1 MASAAGVPP
10 TADPVP
16 TVPTQTR
23 MLYGLGSI
31 AYGIKD
37 NGFSVF
43 LLLFYNQIVGL
54 DAALVGLM
62 LLIALVLDAFI
73 DPVVG
78 HLSDRTRT
86 RWGRRHPWIYASII
100 PLFIA
105 WMLLW
110 SPPETSQ
117 SMQLLWLLVC
127 ATLVRMTLSLNE
139 VPSLA
144 LAPEMTPDYHERT
157 AIVGWRYMFGWLGG
171 LIILAAA
178 YGVFRLADPDFA
190 TRASFYAY
198 ALTGAIVM
206 ALSIGI
212 SAVGTHR
219 RYARPMAA
227 EAHQPSF
234 GEMLACARFRP
245 FLLLLMAA
253 LFGFANQ
260 GVSFAL
266 SSYMLAYV
274 WKFDAGTQ
282 VLYAGCLFIGVLLAL
297 VMAPRWGRRY
307 GKRGAGVRF
316 AIGANAFGVLPYCL
330 LLAGLWPT
338 PGSLAS
344 TALYLPIVTLAV
356 SLGIGV
362 MITAASMMADVS
374 TAHQAISGRQQE
386 GTFYAGWFFTQKC
399 VTGVGI
405 FLSGQVLALIAFP
418 ARANPATIDPQVV
431 LDLAGAFVIITI
443 LLGVA
448 TAWALSL
455 YPLDRGDHQA

>member
-1 MASAAGVPP
+1 MASATGVPP
-10 TADPVP
+10 VTDTGA

-23 MLYGLGSI
+23 ILYGLGSI

-86 RWGRRHPWIYASII
+86 RWGRRHPWIYASIL

-110 SPPETSQ
+110 SPPEGDQ
-117 SMQLLWLLVC
+117 SIQLLWLLVC

-144 LAPEMTPDYHERT
+144 LAPEMTLDYHERT
-157 AIVGWRYMFGWLGG
+157 AILGWRYMFGWLGG

-190 TRASFYAY
+190 TRSSFYAY

-234 GEMLACARFRP
+234 KEMLACAKFRP

-282 VLYAGCLFIGVLLAL
+282 VLYAACLFIGVLFAL
-297 VMAPRWGRRY
+297 VIAPRWGRRY

-316 AIGANAFGVLPYCL
+316 AIGANVIGVLPYCL
-330 LLAGLWPT
+330 LLAGFWPT

-344 TALYLPIVTLAV
+344 TALYLVIVTIAV
-356 SLGIGV
+356 SLSIGV

-374 TAHQAISGRQQE
+374 TAHQEISGRQQE

-399 VTGVGI
+399 VTGIGI
-405 FLSGQVLALIAFP
+405 FLSGQVLTLVAFP

-431 LDLAGAFVIITI
+431 LDLAGAFVLITI
-443 LLGVA
+443 VLGVA
-448 TAWALSL
+448 TAWALSR
-455 YPLDRGDHQA
+455 YPLDRGENAA

>member
-1 MASAAGVPP
+1 MASAAGAPP
-10 TADPVP
+10 ATDTVE

-23 MLYGLGSI
+23 ILYGLGSI

-54 DAALVGLM
+54 DASLVGLM

-100 PLFIA
+100 PVFIA

-110 SPPETSQ
+110 SPPEGDPSV
-117 SMQLLWLLVC
+117 QLLWLLGC

-178 YGVFRLADPDFA
+178 YGVFRLADPDSA
-190 TRASFYAY
+190 TRSSFYAY

-234 GEMLACARFRP
+234 REMLACAKFRP
-245 FLLLLMAA
+245 FLLLLLAA

-282 VLYAGCLFIGVLLAL
+282 VLYAACLFLGVLLAL
-297 VMAPRWGRRY
+297 VIAPRWGRRY

-316 AIGANAFGVLPYCL
+316 AIGANVVGVL
-330 LLAGLWPT
+330 
-338 PGSLAS
+338 
-344 TALYLPIVTLAV
+344 
-356 SLGIGV
+356 
-362 MITAASMMADVS
+362 ITAASMMADVS

-405 FLSGQVLALIAFP
+405 FLSGQVLALVAFP

-443 LLGVA
+443 VLGVA

-455 YPLDRGDHQA
+455 YPLDRHADPA